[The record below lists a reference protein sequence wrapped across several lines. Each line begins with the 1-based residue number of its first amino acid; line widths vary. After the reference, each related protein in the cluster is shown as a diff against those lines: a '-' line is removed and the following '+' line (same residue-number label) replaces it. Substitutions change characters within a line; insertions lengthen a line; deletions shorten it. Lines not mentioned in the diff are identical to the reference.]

1 MLNIILYIFLSLL
14 SISGVI
20 LTILTL
26 PGIWLVYIAVF
37 ILAWMGSFTVITPLI
52 LVILFVLSVF
62 STIADNI
69 VMAMGAKKLG
79 GSNWGMLGAIL
90 GGIVGLM
97 VGNIPG
103 MFLGPIV
110 GATLFELIFARKD
123 FNSSFKAGIGS
134 FFGLLLSI
142 VLKIGFTIGMIVYVL
157 SLVI

>member
-1 MLNIILYIFLSLL
+1 MLDIILYTILALL

-20 LTILTL
+20 LTVLTL
-26 PGIWLVYIAVF
+26 PGVWLVYIAVF
-37 ILAWMGSFTVITPLI
+37 ILAWMGSFEIITPLI

-69 VMAMGAKKLG
+69 VMALGAKKLG

-97 VGNIPG
+97 VGNILG
-103 MFLGPIV
+103 MFVGPIV

-123 FNSSFKAGIGS
+123 FKSSFKAGIGS
-134 FFGLLLSI
+134 FIGLFLGI
-142 VLKIGFTIGMIVYVL
+142 VLKVGFTIGMIVYVL

>member
-1 MLNIILYIFLSLL
+1 MLEIIVYIFLGIL

-37 ILAWMGSFTVITPLI
+37 ILAWMGSFAVITPLI

-90 GGIVGLM
+90 GGIVGLII
-97 VGNIPG
+97 GNIPG

-123 FNSSFKAGIGS
+123 FNSSFKAGIES
-134 FFGLLLSI
+134 FFGFFLGI

>member
-1 MLNIILYIFLSLL
+1 MLEIIVYIFLGIL
-14 SISGVI
+14 SIAGII

-26 PGIWLVYIAVF
+26 PGIWLVYMAVF

-79 GSNWGMLGAIL
+79 GGNWGMLGAIL

-110 GATLFELIFARKD
+110 GATLFELLFSHKD
-123 FNSSFKAGIGS
+123 LKSSFKAGIGS
-134 FFGLLLSI
+134 FLGILFSI
-142 VLKIGFTIGMIVYVL
+142 VLKLGFTIGMIVYVL

>member
-1 MLNIILYIFLSLL
+1 MLEIIVYIFLGIL
-14 SISGVI
+14 SIAGVI